1 MCYSK
6 TILKE
11 QILASDLPEDPFM
24 KQVLSTAFPKPLQ
37 DRFITQMQDH
47 PLRREI
53 IATRLSNII
62 NNEMGFTFV
71 YRLQEEMGAS
81 VTAIVRAYFITRTA
95 LGLES
100 IWKQIEDLGTTISAQ
115 NQIEMMMYYVRLS
128 RRITRWFIRAQRRA
142 LDITE
147 TVTLYAEGIQ
157 ELKQSI
163 PSVLADANAKE
174 YHLQYNDFL
183 AQGIP
188 DRLAHELTVTR
199 GLFAAPDIIEIA
211 HLKHIA
217 IADVAQIYYGIEE
230 YLDIYWIRHQ
240 IIVHT
245 TENNWESLS
254 REALRDDLDWQQRQL
269 TSGVLGF
276 DSKNKDLK
284 HRFDSWGALHEELI
298 NRWRYMVNDL
308 KSSSVLTYTMYFV
321 AVRELLDLTQ
331 TTMEASQSEVI

>member
-1 MCYSK
+1 M
-6 TILKE
+6 
-11 QILASDLPEDPFM
+11 
-24 KQVLSTAFPKPLQ
+24 
-37 DRFITQMQDH
+37 
-47 PLRREI
+47 
-53 IATRLSNII
+53 
-62 NNEMGFTFV
+62 
-71 YRLQEEMGAS
+71 
-81 VTAIVRAYFITRTA
+81 
-95 LGLES
+95 
-100 IWKQIEDLGTTISAQ
+100 
-115 NQIEMMMYYVRLS
+115 
-128 RRITRWFIRAQRRA
+128 
-142 LDITE
+142 
-147 TVTLYAEGIQ
+147 
-157 ELKQSI
+157 
-163 PSVLADANAKE
+163 LADANAKE